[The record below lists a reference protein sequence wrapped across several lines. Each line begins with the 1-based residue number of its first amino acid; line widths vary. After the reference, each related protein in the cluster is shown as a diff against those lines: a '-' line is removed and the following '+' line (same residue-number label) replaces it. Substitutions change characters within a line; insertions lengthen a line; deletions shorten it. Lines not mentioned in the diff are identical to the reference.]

1 MTVLYNQFCI
11 TQVVTDLKTKSIIIT
26 TNFKVDPSTV
36 DFKTVT
42 LYDCTA
48 GDRRTM
54 DYSLQVNGKNIIILL
69 DEMPT
74 TDTRVYLKVSHIYDA
89 LNRKLNYAYNNY
101 IDLSSDVETQVEV
114 LSPGFREALT
124 DTMVS
129 IKLKI
134 IDPPLT
140 EGRYVVQISSDSA
153 FFKIITT
160 CACDANDESIV
171 DGIAE
176 FNTIVDFNGQLFI
189 RARAEKNDIELGR
202 WSEPHTFSI
211 LTMSQDSMDTSFLEE
226 SITTY
231 ELFPDEV
238 IGIGQIT
245 SPEEISIA
253 NKNNIAD
260 IKDGVL
266 YIEFNKDLLLP
277 EDYEIYENGYVSL
290 GIITGFRK
298 ELK

>member
-11 TQVVTDLKTKSIIIT
+11 TQVLPDLKTKSIIIT

-69 DEMPT
+69 DEIPT
-74 TDTRVYLKVSHIYDA
+74 IDTKIYLKVADIYDA

-101 IDLSSDVETQVEV
+101 IDLASDVETQVEV

-124 DTMVS
+124 DTLVS
-129 IKLKI
+129 IKIKI
-134 IDPPLT
+134 IEPLLT
-140 EGRYVVQISSDSA
+140 EGRYVVQISADSA
-153 FFKIITT
+153 FFKVVSTST
-160 CACDANDESIV
+160 CDATDESIV
-171 DGIAE
+171 DGIVE
-176 FNTIVDFNGQLFI
+176 FKTVVDYNGQLFI
-189 RARAEKNDIELGR
+189 RARAEKNDLELGR
-202 WSEPHTFSI
+202 WSEPHTFSM
-211 LTMSQDSMDTSFLEE
+211 LTIPQDSMESSFLDE
-226 SITTY
+226 SITTFD
-231 ELFPDEV
+231 LFPDEI
-238 IGIGQIT
+238 IGLGQT
-245 SPEEISIA
+245 VDVGVSIA
-253 NKNNIAD
+253 DKNKIANVTD
-260 IKDGVL
+260 RAL
-266 YIEFNKDLLLP
+266 YIEFNKELLLP
-277 EDYEIYENGYVSL
+277 EDYEVNEDGYVEL